1 MIYETFDPS
10 RHDARK
16 VAKLMYDVDF
26 RTFDLLFKNSDKAI
40 STIEKE
46 LKKEESFDDTKVL
59 LDDDNNVIGLLVY
72 WISKKPA
79 FYHCLKTTSLKL
91 LIINI
96 LDYFVL
102 CDVEKGDF
110 HVAELAIDESQRG
123 KGLGTKILNDV
134 ISYAKKNNLKRV
146 TLDADFRNTGAKAL
160 YERLGFREFN
170 KKRVK
175 IRSFERG
182 MHNMELKL

>member
-1 MIYETFDPS
+1 MIYETFDPLK
-10 RHDARK
+10 HDTKK
-16 VAKLMYDVDF
+16 VAKLIYDVDF
-26 RTFDLLFKNSDKAI
+26 RTFDMLFKTDDKAI
-40 STIEKE
+40 LTIEKQ
-46 LKKEESFDDTKVL
+46 LKKEDSFGDTKVI
-59 LDDDNNVIGLLVY
+59 LDEDNNVIGLLIC

-79 FYHCLKTTSLKL
+79 FYHSLKTTSLKL
-91 LIINI
+91 LIVDI

-123 KGLGTKILNDV
+123 KGLGSKVLDDV

-146 TLDADFRNTGAKAL
+146 TLDADFRNVKAKAL
-160 YERLGFREFN
+160 YERIGFKEFN

-175 IRSFERG
+175 IGSFERG